1 MDYFE
6 SNISNAMITYSAS
19 LSLVG
24 AFGDGLY
31 GAVIGA
37 LIGAGLGLASE
48 VLYPVE
54 QPITY

>member
-1 MDYFE
+1 MDFFE
-6 SNISNAMITYSAS
+6 SEISKAMVTYSMS

-24 AFGDGLY
+24 AFSDGLT

-54 QPITY
+54 ESKK

>member
-1 MDYFE
+1 
-6 SNISNAMITYSAS
+6 MITYSAS